1 MHRVT
6 SISTWGAHAQRFVE
20 RHAIACVA
28 AVFPRSCYLESH
40 GDFLCIGDESIGR
53 GPLNA
58 LLAVAEWTRLSE
70 SLPPVG
76 TSTRIHRDILHIGSI
91 VLDATRAEPWR
102 PASWPSARGPES
114 VARALRRLE
123 RVAAEQA
130 PVDGLARLV
139 LGATGDRSSALE
151 RAALPGVQRLRA
163 WLTADAPPPVD
174 LLGLGPGLTPSGDD
188 VLCGMLVALHAV
200 GHAGMAA
207 ELYGALAVAAPMA
220 TSPISAAFLRA
231 AAEGLGC
238 EALHAAIAAV
248 LEGEAEA
255 VSDWAEALGRIGHTS
270 GWDGMAGAMLVL
282 QAFGST
288 QRQPARSRMGA
299 DLRVS
304 STGWSVA
311 RAGSLRRREF
321 GGSG

>member
-1 MHRVT
+1 MT
-6 SISTWGAHAQRFVE
+6 SISTWGRHAQRFVE
-20 RHAIACVA
+20 RHAVACVA
-28 AVFPRSCYLESH
+28 AVFPRSCNLEAR

-58 LLAVAEWTRLSE
+58 LLAGAAWTRLSE

-76 TSTRIHRDILHIGSI
+76 TSARIHRGTLHIGSI
-91 VLDATRAEPWR
+91 ALDATCAEPWR
-102 PASWPSARGPES
+102 PAFRQSARRPES

-123 RVAAEQA
+123 RIAAERA

-139 LGATGDRSSALE
+139 LGTAGNRPSALE
-151 RAALPGVQRLRA
+151 PTALPRVQRLRA
-163 WLTADAPPPVD
+163 WLIGDAPPPVD

-200 GHAGMAA
+200 GQTGMAA
-207 ELYGALAVAAPMA
+207 ELYAALAAAAPRA
-220 TSPISAAFLRA
+220 TSPLSAAFLRA

-248 LEGEAEA
+248 LEGQTDA
-255 VSDWAEALGRIGHTS
+255 VSDRAVALGRIGHTS
-270 GWDGMAGAMLVL
+270 GWDALAGAMLVL

-288 QRQPARSRMGA
+288 QRQPAG
-299 DLRVS
+299 
-304 STGWSVA
+304 VA
-311 RAGSLRRREF
+311 WAQICE
-321 GGSG
+321 

>member
-1 MHRVT
+1 MT
-6 SISTWGAHAQRFVE
+6 SISTWGRHAQRFVE
-20 RHAIACVA
+20 RHAVACVA
-28 AVFPRSCYLESH
+28 AVFPRSCNLEAR

-58 LLAVAEWTRLSE
+58 LLAGAAWTRLSE

-76 TSTRIHRDILHIGSI
+76 TSARIHRGTLHIGSI
-91 VLDATRAEPWR
+91 ALDATCAEPWR
-102 PASWPSARGPES
+102 PAFGQSARRPES

-123 RVAAEQA
+123 RIAAERA

-139 LGATGDRSSALE
+139 LGTAGNRPSALE
-151 RAALPGVQRLRA
+151 PTALPRVQRLRA
-163 WLTADAPPPVD
+163 WLIGDAPPPVD

-200 GHAGMAA
+200 GQTGMAA
-207 ELYGALAVAAPMA
+207 ELYAALAAAAPRA
-220 TSPISAAFLRA
+220 TSPLSAAFLRA

-248 LEGEAEA
+248 LEGQTDA
-255 VSDWAEALGRIGHTS
+255 VSDRAVALGRIGHTS
-270 GWDGMAGAMLVL
+270 GWDALAGAMLVL

-288 QRQPARSRMGA
+288 QRQPAG
-299 DLRVS
+299 
-304 STGWSVA
+304 VA
-311 RAGSLRRREF
+311 WAQICE
-321 GGSG
+321 